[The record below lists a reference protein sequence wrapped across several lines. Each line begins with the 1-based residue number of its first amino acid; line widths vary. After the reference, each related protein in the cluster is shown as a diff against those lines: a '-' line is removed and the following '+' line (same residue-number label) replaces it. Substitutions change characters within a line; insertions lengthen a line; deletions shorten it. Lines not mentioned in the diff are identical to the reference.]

1 MTLVQ
6 RVVFKTE
13 VNFGLVLL
21 AVVSK
26 TEIVLKELVE
36 VLMEVLVEVVK
47 IMTNFADSKV
57 AVIEEVIITLEF
69 ASITSTVTTCPNHC
83 VEIANFEA
91 MKLFHSY
98 TKHIA

>member
-6 RVVFKTE
+6 IVVFKTE

-26 TEIVLKELVE
+26 TEIVL
-36 VLMEVLVEVVK
+36 EVLVEVVK
-47 IMTNFADSKV
+47 IMTNLMTNFADSKV
-57 AVIEEVIITLEF
+57 AVIEQVIITLEF
-69 ASITSTVTTCPNHC
+69 ASITSTVYSCPNHC
-83 VEIANFEA
+83 IEIANFEA

>member
-1 MTLVQ
+1 M
-6 RVVFKTE
+6 VFKTE

-26 TEIVLKELVE
+26 TEIVLKVLVEVLVE

-57 AVIEEVIITLEF
+57 AAIEEVIITLEF
-69 ASITSTVTTCPNHC
+69 ASITSTVATCPNHC
-83 VEIANFEA
+83 AEIANFEA